1 MGLRSI
7 GRLEDLKRIETK
19 TREIYRSYRR
29 YIDELDATD
38 VKSWPS
44 TAGLA
49 D

>member
-19 TREIYRSYRR
+19 TREIYRR